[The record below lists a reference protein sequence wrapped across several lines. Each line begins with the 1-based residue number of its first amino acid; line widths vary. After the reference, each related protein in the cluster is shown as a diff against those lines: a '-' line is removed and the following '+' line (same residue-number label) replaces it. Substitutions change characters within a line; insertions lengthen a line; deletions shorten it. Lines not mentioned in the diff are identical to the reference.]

1 MIVVNT
7 ETIPGYEIVEVKGLV
22 QGNTIRAKHLGRD
35 ITASLKNLVGGE
47 LTQYTEL
54 LTESRRQAVERM
66 IQQAQQLG
74 ADAVVNV
81 RFTTSSI
88 AAGAAELYAYGTAV
102 NLVRVPSPGVAQAAS
117 APAEPPRG
125 AGGVASA
132 PPPPPVVG

>member
-7 ETIPGYEIVEVKGLV
+7 ETIPGYEILEVKGLV

-54 LTESRRQAVERM
+54 LTESRRQAVDRM
-66 IQQAQQLG
+66 IQQAQELG
-74 ADAVVNV
+74 ANAVVNV

-88 AAGAAELYAYGTAV
+88 AAGAAELYSYGTAV
-102 NLVRVPSPGVAQAAS
+102 SIGLSSAGPSGGASS
-117 APAEPPRG
+117 APA
-125 AGGVASA
+125 AA
-132 PPPPPVVG
+132 PPPPPSVS